1 MSKPTHEVSRH
12 LIQSFEA
19 KALRKRSLAV
29 RFADDLTSLFG
40 SMVFLTLNA
49 ILFVGWILIN
59 TGRFPAIAP
68 FDPYPFS
75 MLTTAVSLE
84 AIILTVI
91 VLMSQNRQS
100 LISSLRE
107 EMGIQVDLIAER
119 EITKVLQLMS
129 TYLKNKGIKIDDPE
143 LESMLKGVD
152 ASYIERRLESQLT
165 SKSPSVMHE
174 VAKPIV
180 KVGEEVEKVAT
191 GPIIKVTKKVEKT
204 ISSQEK

>member
-1 MSKPTHEVSRH
+1 MPKPTHEVSRH
-12 LIQSFEA
+12 LIRSYEA
-19 KALRKRSLAV
+19 KALKKRSLAV

-40 SMVFLTLNA
+40 SVLFLILNA
-49 ILFVGWILIN
+49 VVFILWILIN
-59 TGRFPAIAP
+59 TGKFPTITP

-100 LISSLRE
+100 LISSMRE

-119 EITKVLQLMS
+119 EITKVLQLLRQ
-129 TYLKNKGIKIDDPE
+129 YFKKQGIKVDDPE

-152 ASYIERRLESQLT
+152 ASYIERRLEEQLT
-165 SKSPSVMHE
+165 NKPPSVAHT
-174 VAKPIV
+174 VTKPIV
-180 KVGEEVEKVAT
+180 KVGEEVEK
-191 GPIIKVTKKVEKT
+191 T
-204 ISSQEK
+204 ISSKK